1 MARQKHLP
9 KRLTR
14 EEAAA
19 LLAQPNRRAPT
30 GIRDLALLRVYYRCG
45 LRCSEALDLRGRDV
59 HLARNELRVNAGK
72 GDKDRVVWMDTTTA
86 AILERWRDH
95 PDRPRSEW
103 FFCTLKGER
112 MSDSHVRHM
121 VARRGAKAGIEIRV
135 HPHQLRH
142 SFASE
147 LLEEGYTISAVQ
159 KLLGHERL
167 DTTQIY
173 LHLVDE
179 QLRDD
184 LIARP

>member
-1 MARQKHLP
+1 MARSKHLP

-14 EEAAA
+14 DEAAA
-19 LLAQPNRRAPT
+19 LLEQPNRRVPT
-30 GIRDLALLRVYYRCG
+30 GIRDAALLRVYYRCG
-45 LRCSEALDLRGRDV
+45 LRCSEALDLRSRDL
-59 HLARNELRVNAGK
+59 HLARSELRVNAGK
-72 GDKDRVVWMDTTTA
+72 GDKDRVVWMDPVTVSY
-86 AILERWRDH
+86 LERWRDV
-95 PDRPRSEW
+95 RPKSEW

-167 DTTQIY
+167 DTTQVY

-179 QLRDD
+179 KLRED
-184 LIARP
+184 LISRPG

>member
-1 MARQKHLP
+1 MARRKHLP

-14 EEAAA
+14 DEAAA

-45 LRCSEALDLRGRDV
+45 LRCSEALDLRTRDV
-59 HLARNELRVNAGK
+59 QFSRNEIRVNAGK
-72 GDKDRVVWMDTTTA
+72 GDKDRVVWADPTTIA
-86 AILERWRDH
+86 YLERWRDL
-95 PDRPRSEW
+95 RPKTDW
-103 FFCTLKGER
+103 FFSTLAGAR
-112 MSDSHVRHM
+112 LSDSHVRHM
-121 VARRGAKAGIEIRV
+121 VARRAAKAGIEIRV
-135 HPHQLRH
+135 HPHMLRH

-167 DTTQIY
+167 DTTQVY

-179 QLRDD
+179 RLRDE
-184 LIARP
+184 LIARPG